1 MCDGERLGG
10 VDGFRKRKGRWLWW
24 RSCQGVWG
32 TIARKMKKETAI
44 AGTFVEIYV
53 YNEQVVGVRMLS
65 GSPLFRSVKQGIK
78 RAYA

>member
-1 MCDGERLGG
+1 
-10 VDGFRKRKGRWLWW
+10 
-24 RSCQGVWG
+24 
-32 TIARKMKKETAI
+32 MKKETAI